1 MHDSEPVLGSLSGAH
16 CVKNNLCLVH
26 SRLGR
31 VGRDKTKKPTVD
43 THTGVDAK
51 SKTKYTKNPHGPKVK
66 SLVRLVPCPLVGAGP
81 KTALLYPEQGLC
93 TGQSHKFAL

>member
-1 MHDSEPVLGSLSGAH
+1 MRDSEPVLGSLSGAH

-31 VGRDKTKKPTVD
+31 VGRDKTKKPTDD

-51 SKTKYTKNPHGPKVK
+51 SKTKYTKKQFRELGVYP
-66 SLVRLVPCPLVGAGP
+66 SLAGILE
-81 KTALLYPEQGLC
+81 TVMWA
-93 TGQSHKFAL
+93 